1 MNLSNSNSD
10 ERDTLNG
17 PIPVTI
23 VAGFLG
29 SGKSTLL
36 NQMLQN
42 KTGRKIGVIVN
53 DFGSINIDQEM
64 ISEVVG
70 NVVTLDNGCI
80 CCSLRTDL
88 IAVVLG
94 LATSENKPDHIVIE
108 ASGVAD
114 PHMIAESFLSA
125 EIWDKVVLDGVIT
138 VVDAE
143 QLLDLDSEEM
153 KLAKSQLAC
162 ADIVLLNKI
171 DLASNEQVDKVYK
184 WIREQVKGVHIFETV
199 KCDLPIEVL
208 LGTKGK
214 DLSIETFQNGI
225 ETHVHEITETQHG
238 HTYDHHLVFDTW
250 TYTSDEAM
258 DLNRLQSVFSRLP
271 YSVLRA
277 KGFLKINDNPET
289 KLGFQ
294 LVGRRATMADHGRW
308 ANGSAQTRLVFISR
322 HGTVNFKEIENALN
336 NSKVAVDIKG

>member
-1 MNLSNSNSD
+1 MNQSITNRG
-10 ERDTLNG
+10 EPYTLHG
-17 PIPVTI
+17 PVPVTI

-64 ISEVVG
+64 ISEVAG

-88 IAVVLG
+88 IGSVLG
-94 LATSENKPDHIVIE
+94 LAASNEKPDHIVIE

-114 PHMIAESFLSA
+114 PHTIAESFLGI
-125 EIWDKVVLDGVIT
+125 EIWDKVILDGVIT

-143 QLLDLDSEEM
+143 QVLDVDSGEM
-153 KLAKSQLAC
+153 KLTKSQVTC

-171 DLASNEQVDKVYK
+171 DLASNEQADNVYK

-199 KCDLPIEVL
+199 KCNLPIEVL
-208 LGTKGK
+208 LGAKGK
-214 DLSIETFQNGI
+214 DFSIEMFQNGI
-225 ETHVHEITETQHG
+225 ETHVHEITETQRVHS
-238 HTYDHHLVFDTW
+238 HDHDLVFDTW
-250 TYTSDEAM
+250 TYISEEEM
-258 DLNRLQSVFSRLP
+258 DLNRLQHVFSQLP
-271 YSVLRA
+271 YSVLRV
-277 KGFLKINDNPET
+277 KGFIKTNDNPET

-294 LVGRRATMADHGRW
+294 LVGRRATMADHGSW
-308 ANGSAQTRLVFISR
+308 ENGSGQTRLAFISR
-322 HGTVNFKEIENALN
+322 HGTVNFKEIDDALN
-336 NSKVAVDIKG
+336 NSKVALDTRE